1 MQDEAELHSE
11 FQGSLGGQNETL
23 WETNK
28 QGAVRYPGG
37 DAKEEVGGPNGGE
50 AMAGI

>member
-1 MQDEAELHSE
+1 MRLNYIVNSRAAWGDR
-11 FQGSLGGQNETL
+11 TL
-23 WETNK
+23 WETDK

-37 DAKEEVGGPNGGE
+37 DAEEEVGGPNGGE